1 MADANNSEAVLVT
14 EEDLQKMQ
22 QRLVELNAQVPA
34 LSQEL
39 NRTRA
44 DGDFSENAPLHAA
57 REEMSKL
64 QSAIRDLEAQI
75 HNAVIQGNRTDG
87 RTGLGSKIRIKDAN
101 GKEREIVLVSHVEAN
116 PPTHISIESPMG
128 EALFDLAPGE
138 VAKFQAPRGEIS
150 LEILDVTN

>member
-1 MADANNSEAVLVT
+1 MKMADANNSEAVLVT

-87 RTGLGSKIRIKDAN
+87 RTGLG
-101 GKEREIVLVSHVEAN
+101 
-116 PPTHISIESPMG
+116 
-128 EALFDLAPGE
+128 
-138 VAKFQAPRGEIS
+138 
-150 LEILDVTN
+150 